1 MTNSSEF
8 VDMALFTSEDSE
20 KPSHSDNT
28 EQTTETINN
37 LFSFRQIGSVVKCIE
52 PINGSVSMDYV
63 RDLFLNQPELQA
75 IPVEQD
81 DVVMGIITRKEV
93 EAATSSAM
101 KRLISSDCIKHTEKS
116 PIILYAREYFENVV
130 SKVTKIS
137 RTKGIFC
144 FPVFNNNKNFYGL
157 IFIDDFEE
165 RLSMIREQDLEK
177 AKKIQQNM
185 FPKKTEISSLP
196 FKVNIWNRMANK
208 VGGDFYCTHKISDNF
223 YIVGCF
229 DVSGKNV
236 AAALLTVLVS
246 AFFSMMKYSTP
257 VEFSSADTITSKL
270 DKYLADVLPVGN
282 FITGAICYIDI
293 KDKKVKVQNCGHTR
307 IYDFLP
313 IEKDNVKKIGISHI
327 DASLPPFGMGE
338 VAKELEKSNN
348 TKKSTVLPLRQGLHI
363 DLYSDGFTDMQTE
376 DDIRFG
382 DDNAKEFFIN
392 QYSKNTS
399 EIKKNI
405 QEIVE
410 HWVHKAP
417 LADDITVM
425 DIRFI

>member
-1 MTNSSEF
+1 MSNSSEF
-8 VDMALFTSEDSE
+8 VDMALFTSDDSE
-20 KPSHSDNT
+20 KSLGSSKT
-28 EQTTETINN
+28 EITTETMNN
-37 LFSFRQIGSVVKCIE
+37 MFSFRQIGSVVKCIE
-52 PINGSVSMDYV
+52 PITGSVSMDYV
-63 RDLFLNQPELQA
+63 RDLFLEQPDLQA
-75 IPVEQD
+75 VPVEQD
-81 DVVMGIITRKEV
+81 GVVMGIITKKEV

-101 KRLISSDCIKHTEKS
+101 KRLISSECIKHTEKS
-116 PIILYAREYFENVV
+116 PIILYAREYFENAV

-137 RTKGIFC
+137 RNEGICC
-144 FPVFNNNKNFYGL
+144 FPVFNNTRNFYGI

-165 RLSMIREQDLEK
+165 RLSLIREQDLEK

-185 FPKKTEISSLP
+185 LPKESQISSLP
-196 FKVNIWNRMANK
+196 FKVSIWNRMANK
-208 VGGDFYCTHKISDNF
+208 VGGDFYSTHKISDNF

-246 AFFSMMKYSTP
+246 AFFSMMKYSSP

-270 DKYLADVLPVGN
+270 DEYLADVMPVGN
-282 FITGAICYIDI
+282 FITGAICYIDT
-293 KDKKVKVQNCGHTR
+293 KDKKVKIQNCGHTR

-313 IEKDNVKKIGISHI
+313 IEKDTVKKIGISHI
-327 DASLPPFGMGE
+327 DASLPPLGMGE
-338 VAKELEKSNN
+338 VAKELGESNN
-348 TKKSTVLPLRQGLHI
+348 TKKSIVLPLRPGLHI

-376 DDIRFG
+376 DDTRFG
-382 DDNAKEFFIN
+382 DDNAKDFFIS
-392 QYSKNTS
+392 QYSQNTT

-405 QEIVE
+405 QEKVE
-410 HWVHKAP
+410 HWIQKTP